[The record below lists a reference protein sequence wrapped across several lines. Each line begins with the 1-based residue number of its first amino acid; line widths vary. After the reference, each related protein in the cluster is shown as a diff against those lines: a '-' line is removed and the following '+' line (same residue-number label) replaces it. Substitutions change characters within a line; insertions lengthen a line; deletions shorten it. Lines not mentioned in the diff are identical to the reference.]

1 MLNHGIRQKMCT
13 IATIACLGIALS
25 LFLAPSL
32 LMPCPVPDVVSCGN
46 DVRPIHPP
54 PRMNASCPIT
64 WVTAYFRT
72 PSKHS
77 LEEYS
82 EWIRNMQAIDMC
94 LVVYTDSL
102 DLWSTPST
110 TIVIPTNLCSVASYH
125 LNLTMVEWQ
134 MEFSMDPEC
143 HIHQHYQLYWVWAL
157 KAFFLNATAVADP
170 FGSENFF
177 WIDSGYF
184 RDHSQ
189 DGLDIR
195 ATRTSLVRAGA
206 VAFTQ
211 INPFTQGELDGF
223 AHGEVDGFAHGKL
236 NIFTAGLHDRLAGNL
251 FGGDAVAV
259 QSWCERYKGMLAFY
273 HSKVWFIGKDQTVM
287 TSTCMETPE
296 LCQRIVPNPLILG
309 TKINPWFFLFE
320 SITTTVV

>member
-1 MLNHGIRQKMCT
+1 MCT
-13 IATIACLGIALS
+13 IATIASLGIALT
-25 LFLAPSL
+25 LFFAPSL

-77 LEEYS
+77 LEEYN

-102 DLWSTPST
+102 DLWSTSST
-110 TIVIPTNLCSVASYH
+110 TVVIRTNLCSVASYH

-184 RDHSQ
+184 RDHSH

-195 ATRTSLVRAGA
+195 ATRTSLVRRDAI
-206 VAFTQ
+206 AFLQ
-211 INPFTQGELDGF
+211 INPFTAGELDGFAQGELDGF
-223 AHGEVDGFAHGKL
+223 IKPV
-236 NIFTAGLHDRLAGNL
+236 LHDRITGGL

-259 QSWCERYKGMLAFY
+259 QSWCERYKRMLAFY
-273 HSKVWFIGKDQTVM
+273 HSKGWFIGKDQTVM
-287 TSTCMETPE
+287 ASTCLETPE
-296 LCQRIVPNPLILG
+296 LCQRIEPNPLI
-309 TKINPWFFLFE
+309 KINPWSSLFV